1 VSSSPDTVV
10 GAGQSEALLHFLY
23 QLPVALVR
31 LDASGR
37 IDLINP
43 KAASLVQSLGL
54 PWSGAAGGRDLL
66 QALDPPTAARTLVA
80 MRHPGTVVAQLP
92 LQRQDVHGAACHL
105 LLTVLIVAPGLC
117 MLTLE
122 DVTAWR
128 VAAEAQH
135 ESDRRY
141 RDLVD
146 VIPAGV
152 VMHGRGS
159 EIRVANREASRLLG
173 LSIDQM
179 MGREAIDPH
188 WRFLRED
195 GTPMPLTEYPVNQ
208 VLATRRAL
216 EHFVIG
222 IQRSDEAELVWVI
235 CNAFPVLTKAGEL
248 DGVVV
253 SFTEVTALKQ
263 TERQLQAS
271 EERYRLV
278 LKGSNDAHWDW
289 DLRKDAIY
297 YSPRWWQMIGREA
310 DVQSTDPQQW
320 LALVHP
326 EDSERVKAALNEA
339 LADRDRDACEIEYR
353 CQHGAGRHVDVLSR
367 AFILRNEQGQAIRV
381 SGTNFD
387 LSDRK
392 RAEAEIHRLAFNDTL
407 TGLSNRRRLLV
418 RVQDALTTC
427 GRSASH
433 GALLF
438 IDLDRFKELNDTR
451 GHDCGD
457 RVLQQVAT
465 RLRACTRPS
474 DTVARLGG
482 DEFVVL
488 LEHLSP
494 DSRAAATDAQRV
506 GQKILRALQEV
517 FVVETRTYH
526 GAASIG
532 ITLLGPDTA
541 GVEDLMKQAD
551 LAMYRAKSLGGG
563 RLHFFDDSMQVA
575 VEQRFA
581 LEADLRA
588 AMQHDELL
596 LHYQVQVN
604 RTTGVTGAEALVRWV
619 HPVRGMVSPG
629 AFIPLAEATGLILPL
644 GHWVLQE
651 ACAQLVRWAQVPWLA
666 ALTLSVNVSVHQLH
680 DPDFVD
686 KVLRVL
692 AETGAN
698 PRRLKLELTESAL
711 AQNIDEI
718 IDKMQQLRTQGVMFS
733 LDDFGTGYSSLS
745 YLKRL
750 PLHQLKIDS
759 SFVRDVITDPSDATL
774 ARTIVTLAR
783 EFGLEVIA
791 EGVETQEQCRFLE
804 DNGCHDYQGYLFG
817 RPVPCA
823 AFEAQAMAYAG
834 AVCCPG

>member
-1 VSSSPDTVV
+1 
-10 GAGQSEALLHFLY
+10 LLHFLY
-23 QLPVALVR
+23 QLPVAVLR
-31 LDASGR
+31 LDATGC

-54 PWSGAAGGRDLL
+54 PWTGAAGGQDLL
-66 QALDPPTAARTLVA
+66 TALDPATAERTLAA
-80 MRHPGTVVAQLP
+80 MQHPGTVAAQLP
-92 LQRQDVHGAACHL
+92 LKRLDVHGAPCHL
-105 LLTVLIVAPGLC
+105 LLTVLIVGPGIC
-117 MLTLE
+117 MVTLE
-122 DVTAWR
+122 DVTAWKA
-128 VAAEAQH
+128 AAEAQH

-152 VMHGRGS
+152 VMHGRAS

-179 MGREAIDPH
+179 MGLEAIDPQ

-195 GTPMPLTEYPVNQ
+195 GTPMPLSQYPVNQ
-208 VLATRRAL
+208 VLATRQAL
-216 EHFVIG
+216 EHLVIG
-222 IQRSDEAELVWVI
+222 IQHSGEAELVWVI
-235 CNAFPVLTKAGEL
+235 CNAFPVLSRSGEL
-248 DGVVV
+248 DEVVV

-263 TERQLQAS
+263 AERKLQLS

-289 DLRKDAIY
+289 DLTKGEVY
-297 YSPRWWQMIGREA
+297 YSSRWWQMIGHEA
-310 DVQSTDPQQW
+310 DEQSTDPQQW

-326 EDSERVKAALNEA
+326 DDRERVEAALNEA
-339 LADRDRDACEIEYR
+339 LIDMGRDACEIEYR
-353 CQHGAGRHVDVLSR
+353 CRHRSGHHVDVLSR
-367 AFILRNEQGQAIRV
+367 AFILRNEQGMAIRI

-387 LSDRK
+387 LSERK

-427 GRSASH
+427 GRSAGH

-465 RLRACTRPS
+465 RLRGCTRPS

-494 DSRAAATDAQRV
+494 DSRAAAADAQRV

-517 FVVETRTYH
+517 FVIETRTYH

-563 RLHFFDDSMQVA
+563 RMHFFDDSMQVA
-575 VEQRFA
+575 VEQRVA

-588 AMQHDELL
+588 AMERDELL
-596 LHYQVQVN
+596 LHYQLQVN

-619 HPVRGMVSPG
+619 HPIRGMVSPG

-644 GHWVLQE
+644 GHWVLQS
-651 ACAQLVRWAQVPWLA
+651 ACAQLARWAQVPRLA

-686 KVLRVL
+686 SVLRVL
-692 AETGAN
+692 AQTGAD

-718 IDKMQQLRTQGVMFS
+718 IDKMQQLRAHGVMFS

-750 PLHQLKIDS
+750 PLQQLKIDG

-791 EGVETQEQCRFLE
+791 EGVETREQCGFLE
-804 DNGCHDYQGYLFG
+804 DNGCQNYQGYLFG

-823 AFEAQAMAYAG
+823 AFESQVEAYDGSA
-834 AVCCPG
+834 AFPV